1 MPDEKEFKP
10 EFIKSK
16 LLGLVQ
22 RIIVVSVWNDKGSIA
37 RALGHLARTLVKH
50 LSTTESTVNQWASA

>member
-10 EFIKSK
+10 EFIKLK
-16 LLGLVQ
+16 RLGLVQ

-37 RALGHLARTLVKH
+37 RALGHLART
-50 LSTTESTVNQWASA
+50 S